1 MPAAYSFLC
10 SDVMF
15 SFPICTGGNSIHC
28 SIKITSQ
35 LSNVPIMLK
44 RLSPNAFWTSLLPAE
59 VGQPACLLLQLYMPR
74 LSNRWFFF
82 SSPVSLAPR
91 NYVATVFVH
100 LLKQPLSF
108 VTVLTLLHY
117 LGRHLPWSQQGTKR
131 LRSAWAPLFVYS
143 HLHPFLNVPF
153 LEPTWCV
160 CNFCG
165 PLEMMFLQAPR
176 MWRELTLLS
185 PFALLPHFMWVR
197 VHACARMCTHCATWV
212 ISRTCK
218 QNKKKKTDEERTCVL
233 RIRCE
238 NKATR
243 LLYKKL
249 TL

>member
-1 MPAAYSFLC
+1 MHSEPALFL
-10 SDVMF
+10 
-15 SFPICTGGNSIHC
+15 
-28 SIKITSQ
+28 
-35 LSNVPIMLK
+35 
-44 RLSPNAFWTSLLPAE
+44 
-59 VGQPACLLLQLYMPR
+59 PR
-74 LSNRWFFF
+74 LGNPPVCYFNFTCLICPTGDFFF

-91 NYVATVFVH
+91 NYVATVFEH

-108 VTVLTLLHY
+108 ITVLTLLHY

-131 LRSAWAPLFVYS
+131 LRSARAPLFVYS

-197 VHACARMCTHCATWV
+197 VRARMCTHCAMWV

-218 QNKKKKTDEERTCVL
+218 QNKKKKTDEERTRVL